1 MLKSLMFA
9 RSAIT
14 VKIDESSKRYRNQS
28 LAVGTGTKRW
38 QLLCC
43 SEINDNLSYETFSL
57 KDSSNLG
64 WLSVRIGIA
73 DLKLT
78 AILPI

>member
-1 MLKSLMFA
+1 MLKLLMDA

-28 LAVGTGTKRW
+28 LAVGIGTKRW

-57 KDSSNLG
+57 KISSNLD

>member
-1 MLKSLMFA
+1 MLKLLMDA

-28 LAVGTGTKRW
+28 LAVGIGTKRW

-57 KDSSNLG
+57 KNSSNLG